1 MGKQVIVALAFLV
14 NVVMVNWILKILIDK
29 FQENCEKLF
38 DTKEFV
44 DSSEENLDS
53 GLFFC
58 G

>member
-1 MGKQVIVALAFLV
+1 MVLV
-14 NVVMVNWILKILIDK
+14 NYKIIMDK

-44 DSSEENLDS
+44 DSSEENLES
-53 GLFFC
+53 GLFC